1 MDMNKAFYLRKEDRN
16 PQWLVVDADDKVLG
30 RLATQVADMLRG
42 KDQCMYTP
50 HTDSGNYVV
59 VINASKI
66 RLTGKKWTDKE
77 YIRHSGYIGNK
88 KVQTA
93 REVFKKDPT
102 FLIKQA
108 IKNMLP
114 KNKLNRQ
121 VIKKLKVYAGAEHD
135 HVAQSPKVVELKSA
149 A

>member
-16 PQWLVVDADDKVLG
+16 PQWLMIDANDKVLG

-42 KDQCMYTP
+42 KDQEIYTP

-77 YIRHSGYIGNK
+77 YVSYSGYIGNK
-88 KVQTA
+88 KTQTA
-93 REVFKKDPT
+93 REIFKKDPT
-102 FLIKQA
+102 ILIKKA

-114 KNKLNRQ
+114 KNRLSRQ
-121 VIKKLKVYAGAEHD
+121 IIKKLKVYAGAEHE
-135 HVAQSPKVVELKSA
+135 HIAQQPKLVALRSDA
-149 A
+149 